1 MMTGVTQSSHE
12 VILMKDDSKTNIQV
26 RRTTRNLLS
35 SFGNKDDTF
44 DDIINRIIH
53 ERNILAIHDV
63 CRDVEEFN
71 KDAVVSV
78 FSTINYS
85 IPPTFTEYAG
95 DGKYFDKE
103 WDSEDQALTWAIEMA
118 QDEDFVGSGRDS
130 VKVAELVTNVYCLL
144 EEISAPTWAKGLY
157 LKSPF

>member
-26 RRTTRNLLS
+26 RRATRNLLS
-35 SFGNKDDTF
+35 TYGNKDDTF

-63 CRDVEEFN
+63 CRNVEEFN
-71 KDAVVSV
+71 KDAVLSV

-85 IPPTFTEYAG
+85 IPATFTEYAG
-95 DGKYFDKE
+95 DGEYFDKE
-103 WDSEDQALTWAIEMA
+103 WDSEDQALSWAIEMA
-118 QDEDFVGSGRDS
+118 QDEDFVGSGRDTIP
-130 VKVAELVTNVYCLL
+130 VAEQVTNVYCLL
-144 EEISAPTWAKGLY
+144 EEISAPTWAKGLN

>member
-26 RRTTRNLLS
+26 RRATRNLLS

-63 CRDVEEFN
+63 CRNMEEFN
-71 KDAVVSV
+71 KDIVISV
-78 FSTINYS
+78 FSIIKYTI
-85 IPPTFTEYAG
+85 PATFTEYAG
-95 DGKYFDKE
+95 NGKYFQKP
-103 WDSEDQALTWAIEMA
+103 WDSEDEALNWAIEMA
-118 QDEDFVGSGRDS
+118 QDEDFVGSGRES
-130 VKVAELVTNVYCLL
+130 VAVAELVTNVYCLL
-144 EEISAPTWAKGLY
+144 EEISAPTWNKGLSM
-157 LKSPF
+157 KSPF